1 MGRVGWGIARAG
13 TASKSS
19 PSNSFG
25 IASNSSVSDIVRWVI
40 LVQQPAQPSRTVT
53 CGSRIQNYVMV
64 PRLFREKIR
73 VYFKQG
79 LGRTRIKIN
88 RYYKYRIHGVKLNRN
103 RP

>member
-25 IASNSSVSDIVRWVI
+25 IASNSSASDIVRWVI
-40 LVQQPAQPSRTVT
+40 VQQLEPAQPSWMVT
-53 CGSRIQNYVMV
+53 CESRIQYYVIV

-73 VYFKQG
+73 VYFKQD

-88 RYYKYRIHGVKLNRN
+88 RYKYRIHGVKLNGN

>member
-53 CGSRIQNYVMV
+53 CELRIQYYVMV

-73 VYFKQG
+73 VYFKQD

-88 RYYKYRIHGVKLNRN
+88 RYKYRIHGVKLNGN